1 MFKYLRFLRDLNIMH
16 KCQICNRT
24 YSTSGN
30 LKRHQKK
37 PCKIK
42 KTEWQCEHCGQYY
55 AAKCSLKKH
64 MESCDHVAAKK
75 KLILKPK
82 IRTRTRIQ
90 IQPQPLHRPRSQIKK
105 TPTRLQMIVHGPA
118 LAKQP
123 VVFDDILGKLT
134 EKLGTQE
141 AVSFLLTNFLSKNL
155 EKIISTCYLDGISA
169 ASFPIACSGGNHF
182 RFLDENG
189 IVIDDPTGDK
199 LVKKIINNLQNAL
212 LRSNYLLIKKYI
224 GEGDTSALY
233 DVYDIKTIQDGIY
246 DLFKQTNHNKIKR
259 YLSKRMLN
267 PNHFFFPQTSA
278 NVNY

>member
-1 MFKYLRFLRDLNIMH
+1 MH
-16 KCQICNRT
+16 KCQICNRV

-42 KTEWQCEHCGQYY
+42 KTEWQCEHCSQYY

-64 MESCDHVAAKK
+64 MESCDHIATFKK

-82 IRTRTRIQ
+82 TQTQTDLQNR
-90 IQPQPLHRPRSQIKK
+90 K
-105 TPTRLQMIVHGPA
+105 TPKRLQMIVNGSS
-118 LAKQP
+118 LAVQP

-155 EKIISTCYLDGISA
+155 EKIISTCYLDGIST

-233 DVYDIKTIQDGIY
+233 EVYDIKTIQDGIY

-267 PNHFFFPQTSA
+267 PNHFFFPQTSTS
-278 NVNY
+278 Y

>member
-1 MFKYLRFLRDLNIMH
+1 MKRKDFNVFNYLRFLRDLNIMH
-16 KCQICNRT
+16 KCQICNRS

-42 KTEWQCEHCGQYY
+42 KTEWQCKQCNHYY

-64 MESCDHVAAKK
+64 METCNAGFDSSTRAKAK
-75 KLILKPK
+75 QKLVLKPK
-82 IRTRTRIQ
+82 Q
-90 IQPQPLHRPRSQIKK
+90 IIDQ
-105 TPTRLQMIVHGPA
+105 TPRLQMIVHSQA
-118 LAKQP
+118 LDKQP

-155 EKIISTCYLDGISA
+155 EKIISTCYLDGISP
-169 ASFPIACSGGNHF
+169 ASYPIACSGGDHM

-189 IVIDDPTGDK
+189 IVIDDPNGDK

-259 YLSKRMLN
+259 YLAKRLLN
-267 PNHFFFPQTSA
+267 PNHFFFPQTI
-278 NVNY
+278 Y